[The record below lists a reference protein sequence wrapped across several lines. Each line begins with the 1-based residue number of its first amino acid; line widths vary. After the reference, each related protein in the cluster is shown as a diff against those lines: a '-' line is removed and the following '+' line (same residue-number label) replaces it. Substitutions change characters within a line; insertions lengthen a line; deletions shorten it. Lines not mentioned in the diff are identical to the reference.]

1 MDSGWAGTRQVGREL
16 LVWVMPGFHVRKGKC
31 RTKFWGIHE
40 FCGWQRKGP
49 DWTGQNIPAAPQGE
63 PLDLQGDQ
71 GQEGP
76 FSSWT
81 QGLNVDQQ
89 LGVCSGLNRA
99 KSWLCQR
106 GNLCLVDK

>member
-1 MDSGWAGTRQVGREL
+1 MNFVAE
-16 LVWVMPGFHVRKGKC
+16 
-31 RTKFWGIHE
+31 E
-40 FCGWQRKGP
+40 GP
-49 DWTGQNIPAAPQGE
+49 RLDRTGQNIPAAPQGE
-63 PLDLQGDQ
+63 HLDLQGDQ

-99 KSWLCQR
+99 KPWLSQR
-106 GNLCLVDK
+106 SNLCLVDK